1 MNPPPPIRPER
12 RALLELDALLGH
24 VIRLRHAGDRRRYDT
39 DLDYR
44 WALHRA
50 WIAIGNEALT
60 YAEAAALDRRR
71 AQPWARL
78 YLQRNMLA
86 HQRLPDI
93 DEDSVWRTTVLRAEQ
108 QYAAAVRATLR

>member
-1 MNPPPPIRPER
+1 MSPAPPRRPDR
-12 RALLELDALLGH
+12 LALLELDALLTH
-24 VIRLRHAGDRRRYDT
+24 VTRLRDAGDRNRYDT

-44 WALHRA
+44 WALHRV
-50 WIAIGNEALT
+50 WIAVGNEALA
-60 YAEAAALDRRR
+60 YAEAVGLDGRR

-93 DEDSVWRTTVLRAEQ
+93 DDDGVWRDTVLRTS
-108 QYAAAVRATLR
+108 QYLEVVRASLH